1 MRLRILASLLALLIA
16 GCEVLDVP
24 TVTPTPTFT
33 GPTMAS
39 TAIFRGEFP
48 TESPLSALGQNDPT
62 AAAMPRD
69 SVLPPLAVDDGSS
82 DGLRQT
88 VAVTLSTGIQQTAD
102 LYGGGGT
109 NRVPGVLMLGP
120 SREGWQ
126 DMPLRLQAAGFTVL
140 VTDLPGTMTI
150 SDVEILLESLSDVS
164 TVDPGMM
171 AVVGLDN
178 GAELAL
184 NACADDELCDAVVLL
199 APTQTQTLLLAMDR
213 YNPRALFV
221 AASQDD
227 AVGADAL
234 ARLEDY
240 ARGEVRTSLGVGT
253 GRGFALLDENPQIG
267 DELVRWLRGQF

>member
-1 MRLRILASLLALLIA
+1 MRKQIFASLFALLIS

-24 TVTPTPTFT
+24 TVTPTPTYT

-48 TESPLSALGQNDPT
+48 TESALDTLGQNDPT
-62 AAAMPRD
+62 AAALPRD
-69 SVLPPLAVDDGSS
+69 SVLPPLAVDDGSA

-88 VAVTLSTGIQQTAD
+88 VEVTLSTGTQQTAD
-102 LYGGGGT
+102 LYSGGL
-109 NRVPGVLMLGP
+109 NRVPGVLLLGP
-120 SREGWQ
+120 TRDGWR

-140 VTDLPGTMTI
+140 VTDLPQTMTVD
-150 SDVEILLESLSDVS
+150 DVEILLESLSDVS

-171 AVVGLDN
+171 AVVGLDS

-184 NACADDELCDAVVLL
+184 NACADDELCDAVALL
-199 APTQTQTLLLAMDR
+199 APTQTQALLLAMDR
-213 YNPRALFV
+213 YNPRSLYV
-221 AASQDD
+221 AASQED
-227 AVGADAL
+227 AVSADAL
-234 ARLEDY
+234 SRLEDY
-240 ARGEVRTSLGVGT
+240 ARGEVRTTLGTGT

>member
-1 MRLRILASLLALLIA
+1 
-16 GCEVLDVP
+16 
-24 TVTPTPTFT
+24 
-33 GPTMAS
+33 MAS

-62 AAAMPRD
+62 AAALPRD
-69 SVLPPLAVDDGSS
+69 SVLPPLVVNDGSE

-88 VAVTLSTGIQQTAD
+88 VEVTLSTGIQQTAD
-102 LYGGGGT
+102 LYSGGL
-109 NRVPGVLMLGP
+109 NRVPGVLVLGP
-120 SREGWQ
+120 TREGWR
-126 DMPLRLQAAGFTVL
+126 DLPLRLQAAGFTVL
-140 VTDLPGTMTI
+140 VTDLPQTMTI
-150 SDVEILLESLSDVS
+150 IDVEILLESLSDVS

-184 NACADDELCDAVVLL
+184 NTCADDELCDAVALL

-213 YNPRALFV
+213 YNPRALYV
-221 AASQDD
+221 AASQED
-227 AVGADAL
+227 AVSFDAL
-234 ARLEDY
+234 TRLEDY
-240 ARGEVRTSLGVGT
+240 ARGEVRTTLGTGT